1 MMHACAVGRTH
12 VLDILA
18 MLALL
23 LGALLT
29 SAQAA
34 APPEIRHFEADP
46 VDVLGPGTELSFRLE
61 GTPKAQATVSM
72 SGIKQPIPLRE
83 TEVGVYEGR
92 YTIRQTETL
101 PRAPVVRATLRQ
113 GSLATTTQL
122 SQPLG
127 SAAPA
132 PTRAPAIQRFTMAPE
147 RIEPGTELVLT
158 LEGTPQGKAS
168 FTIDKITRG
177 VAMAEIQPGVYEGR
191 YTVRRQ
197 DRFAAADVSAALEA
211 QGQVAR
217 ARLSGATRPSAQRD
231 VPLEFTSPADMS
243 EVGSGAIEVRGRSAP
258 HQSLQVVVEAI
269 TAVGGITGLN
279 QNILTRTITTD
290 DRGQFAFTFE
300 PRLPVPVTR
309 YEVRVSGTVAGQE
322 HSRTL
327 TLVRR

>member
-1 MMHACAVGRTH
+1 MMTAGAVGHTP
-12 VLDILA
+12 VPSVWA

-61 GTPKAQATVSM
+61 GTPQAQATVSI
-72 SGIKQPIPLRE
+72 SGITQPIPLRE
-83 TEVGVYEGR
+83 TEGGVYEGR
-92 YTIRQTETL
+92 YTIRRTDTL
-101 PRAPVVRATLRQ
+101 PSAPVVRATLRQ
-113 GSLATTTQL
+113 GSRATTTQL
-122 SQPLG
+122 SPPLG
-127 SAAPA
+127 RAAPA
-132 PTRAPAIQRFTMAPE
+132 PTRAPAIQRFTMVPE
-147 RIEPGTELVLT
+147 RIEPGTELVFT

-168 FTIDKITRG
+168 FSIDQIARG
-177 VAMAEIQPGVYEGR
+177 VVMAEIQPGVYEGR

-217 ARLSGATRPSAQRD
+217 ARLSGATRPGAQRD
-231 VPLEFTSPADMS
+231 LPLEFTSPADMS

-258 HQSLQVVVEAI
+258 HQALQVVVEGI
-269 TAVGGITGLN
+269 TSVGGVAGLK

-309 YEVRVSGTVAGQE
+309 YEVRVSGTLAGQE
-322 HSRTL
+322 HIRIL
-327 TLVRR
+327 ALVRR

>member
-1 MMHACAVGRTH
+1 MHPYAVNGTH
-12 VLDILA
+12 VPGVWAL
-18 MLALL
+18 LALL

-29 SAQAA
+29 AAQAA
-34 APPEIRHFEADP
+34 TPPEIRHFDADP
-46 VDVLGPGTELSFRLE
+46 VDALGPGTELRFRLE
-61 GTPKAQATVSM
+61 GTPKAQATVSI
-72 SGIKQPIPLRE
+72 SGLTQPIPLRE
-83 TEVGVYEGR
+83 TAAGVYEGR
-92 YTIRQTETL
+92 YTIRQSDPL
-101 PRAPVVRATLRQ
+101 PSAPVVRATLRQ
-113 GSLATTTQL
+113 GGLTATTQL
-122 SQPLG
+122 RHPLG
-127 SAAPA
+127 SAAGA
-132 PTRAPAIQRFTMAPE
+132 PTRMPAIQRFTMAPE

-158 LEGTPQGKAS
+158 LEGTPRGNAS

-197 DRFAAADVSAALEA
+197 DRFTAADVSAALEA

-217 ARLSGATRPSAQRD
+217 ARLSGATRPGAPRD
-231 VPLEFTSPADMS
+231 VPLEFTSPAHMS

-258 HQSLQVVVEAI
+258 HQALQVVVEAV
-269 TAVGGITGLN
+269 TSVGGVAGFN

>member
-1 MMHACAVGRTH
+1 MHISAVDRPYVPA
-12 VLDILA
+12 VLAL
-18 MLALL
+18 LVLL
-23 LGALLT
+23 LGALLL
-29 SAQAA
+29 AAPAA
-34 APPEIRHFEADP
+34 APPEILHFEAEP

-61 GTPKAQATVSM
+61 GTPKAQATVSI

-83 TEVGVYEGR
+83 TEAGVYEGR
-92 YTIRQTETL
+92 YTIRRTDTL

-113 GSLATTTQL
+113 GGQATTTQL

-127 SAAPA
+127 GAAPA

-168 FTIDKITRG
+168 FTIDRITRG

-217 ARLSGATRPSAQRD
+217 ARLSGATRPGQRD
-231 VPLEFTSPADMS
+231 VLLEFTSPADMS
-243 EVGSGAIEVRGRSAP
+243 EVGSGAVEVRGRSAP
-258 HQSLQVVVEAI
+258 RQSLQVVVEAI
-269 TAVGGITGLN
+269 TSVGGLAGFN